1 MVQAHHA
8 VDVRVFRQQIA
19 FDDFHHVIHHARH
32 AVHAGGNAEQIF
44 GADAAVRIAIAF
56 KGIAFQRGS
65 GSGTRVASG
74 SVFSGGAFG
83 SSTSDSSIQLPCGI
97 ARTA

>member
-1 MVQAHHA
+1 
-8 VDVRVFRQQIA
+8 
-19 FDDFHHVIHHARH
+19 
-32 AVHAGGNAEQIF
+32 VHAGGNAEQIF
-44 GADAAVRIAIAF
+44 GTDAAVRIAIAF
-56 KGIAFQRGS
+56 KGIAFQRRKRFRYAG
-65 GSGTRVASG
+65 ASG